1 MKTLTRNK
9 ISQASTLKKRILTAL
24 ILLPLALIAI
34 FELPLVPFAIFT
46 AIVMSIGA
54 WEWGPFIGF
63 CNKRKRV
70 ILMTV
75 LIGSMLAFAEY
86 SGLISNGKVDL
97 YKPYIELTMWLSL
110 AWWGLALLL
119 VVTYPKSARYWRGLS
134 WIKGLFGLF
143 TLLPAWVGINI
154 IRANQFEIDVQSGA
168 WLLLY
173 VFALVWAADIGAYFA
188 GKAFG
193 KRKLMPNVSPG
204 KTIEGFLGGV
214 VASTTLIF
222 LALQTQLFVGHNGAQ
237 VVLVSLAV
245 VFSSVLGDLLES
257 MLKRQAGVK
266 DSGTILPGHGG
277 ILDRIDSLTAA
288 LPVFTCLYFYL
299 V

>member
-1 MKTLTRNK
+1 LKTLKKNN
-9 ISQASTLKKRILTAL
+9 ISKSSTLRKRILTAL

-34 FELPLVPFAIFT
+34 FELPLIPFAIFT

-63 CNKRKRV
+63 CNKRRR
-70 ILMTV
+70 ILLMV
-75 LIGSMLAFAEY
+75 ALIGSMFGFAHI
-86 SGLISNGKVDL
+86 SGLISQGQINL
-97 YKPYIELTMWLSL
+97 YQPQVQSALWLSL
-110 AWWGLALLL
+110 VWWGLALLL
-119 VVTYPKSARYWRGLS
+119 VVSYPKSSRYWRGLR

-143 TLLPAWVGINI
+143 TLLPAWLAINI
-154 IRANQFEIDVQSGA
+154 IRSNQYELDVQAGA

-193 KRKLMPNVSPG
+193 KNKLMPNVSPG
-204 KTIEGFLGGV
+204 KTLEGFAGGV

-222 LALQTQLFVGHNGAQ
+222 LALQTSLFVGHNGLEM
-237 VVLVSLAV
+237 VLISLAV

-257 MLKRQAGVK
+257 MLKRQAGIK

-277 ILDRIDSLTAA
+277 VLDRIDSLTAA
-288 LPVFTCLYFYL
+288 LPVFACLYFYL

>member
-1 MKTLTRNK
+1 MKTLKTNQ
-9 ISQASTLKKRILTAL
+9 ISKSSTLKKRILTAL

-34 FELPLVPFAIFT
+34 FELPLIPFAIFT

-63 CNKRKRV
+63 CNKRRRV
-70 ILMTV
+70 VLMGALV
-75 LIGSMLAFAEY
+75 GSMFGFAKL
-86 SGLISNGKVDL
+86 SGLIDYGQINL
-97 YKPYIELTMWLSL
+97 YQPQVETALWISL
-110 AWWGLALLL
+110 AWWALALLL
-119 VVTYPKSARYWRGLS
+119 VVTYPKSSRYWRGLR

-143 TLLPAWVGINI
+143 TLLPAWLAINI
-154 IRANQFEIDVQSGA
+154 IRANQYELDVQNGA

-204 KTIEGFLGGV
+204 KTLEGFAGGV

-222 LALQTQLFVGHNGAQ
+222 LALQTPLFVGHNGLE
-237 VVLVSLAV
+237 VVLISLAV

-257 MLKRQAGVK
+257 MLKRQAGIK

-277 ILDRIDSLTAA
+277 VLDRIDSLTAA
-288 LPVFTCLYFYL
+288 LPVFACLYFYL